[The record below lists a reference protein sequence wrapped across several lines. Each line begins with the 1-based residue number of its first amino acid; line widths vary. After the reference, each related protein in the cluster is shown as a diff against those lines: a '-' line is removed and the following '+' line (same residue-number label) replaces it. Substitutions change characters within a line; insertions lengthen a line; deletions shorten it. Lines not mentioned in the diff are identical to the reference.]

1 MYEYKTH
8 AGFCSADVD
17 NMVGKRWSWD
27 FDGGE
32 RVVIG

>member
-1 MYEYKTH
+1 MNIKRMQ
-8 AGFCSADVD
+8 ASVKADVD